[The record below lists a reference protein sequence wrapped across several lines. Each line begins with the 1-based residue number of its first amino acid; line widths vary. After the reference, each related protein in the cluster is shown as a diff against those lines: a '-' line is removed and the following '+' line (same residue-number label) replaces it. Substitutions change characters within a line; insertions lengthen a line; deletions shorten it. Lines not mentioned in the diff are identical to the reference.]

1 MSLEEQINE
10 LSNEVVNFCQ
20 ILNESGSLTNLGETE
35 VITDKEVEDDSL
47 NLIDMLLDTEKDV
60 DPLKRRLVNIINKA
74 VNDEATLDD
83 IVEVVLKNKKKFQK

>member
-20 ILNESGSLTNLGETE
+20 ILNESDSLTNLGETE

-47 NLIDMLLDTEKDV
+47 NLTDMLLDTEKDV

>member
-20 ILNESGSLTNLGETE
+20 ILNESDSLTNLGETE

>member
-20 ILNESGSLTNLGETE
+20 ILNESDSLTNLDETE
-35 VITDKEVEDDSL
+35 VITDNEVEDDSL
-47 NLIDMLLDTEKDV
+47 NLTDMLLDTEKDV

>member
-20 ILNESGSLTNLGETE
+20 ILNESDSLTNLGETE

-74 VNDEATLDD
+74 VSDEATLDD

>member
-1 MSLEEQINE
+1 MGNKKEEVNIFKMYGKESTLEKEEFIKTYKIKEQG
-10 LSNEVVNFCQ
+10 L
-20 ILNESGSLTNLGETE
+20 
-35 VITDKEVEDDSL
+35 TDKEVEDDSL